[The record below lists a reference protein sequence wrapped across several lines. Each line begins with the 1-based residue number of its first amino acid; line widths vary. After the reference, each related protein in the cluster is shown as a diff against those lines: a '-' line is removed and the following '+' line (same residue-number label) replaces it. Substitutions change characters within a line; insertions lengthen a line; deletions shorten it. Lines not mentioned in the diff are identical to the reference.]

1 MSMALACTWRPRGEM
16 VRFQQLHPELEH
28 VYESIVIATPPDVA
42 PEDVQPMR
50 EQPGVTVIGS
60 PRRGWG
66 RYMGIQQAL
75 ETSPTHVHY
84 ADLDRLLHWIETR
97 PEEWRQALEAIQ
109 TTDCLII
116 GRTEQAFQTHPQAIQ
131 QTEKIINMVASH
143 LLGQS
148 VDLGGGTRGFSRRA
162 AQFVIA
168 NSAPGR
174 WGDAEWPILL
184 HRGGYAVD
192 YLALDG
198 LEWESADR
206 YKQHAADAD
215 RRRAVAEAYDQ
226 NAETWARRVEI
237 AREIVQEGLAAVQQS
252 VINR

>member
-1 MSMALACTWRPRGEM
+1 
-16 VRFQQLHPELEH
+16 
-28 VYESIVIATPPDVA
+28 
-42 PEDVQPMR
+42 
-50 EQPGVTVIGS
+50 
-60 PRRGWG
+60 
-66 RYMGIQQAL
+66 
-75 ETSPTHVHY
+75 
-84 ADLDRLLHWIETR
+84 

-215 RRRAVAEAYDQ
+215 TRRAVAEAYDQ
-226 NAETWARRVEI
+226 NAESWARRVEI

-252 VINR
+252 LINR